1 MFILLGMEAI
11 VLIMMKS
18 KSKVTIAKIL
28 DMEAEGV
35 EENGKAKNNSE
46 LDVIKALEEKYHNK

>member
-1 MFILLGMEAI
+1 
-11 VLIMMKS
+11 MKS